1 MNDLIER
8 KGKKES
14 DHMNKN
20 LFYHSTNQN
29 RVSRLKCRF
38 FFFNDQ

>member
-20 LFYHSTNQN
+20 LFSHNTNQN
-29 RVSRLKCRF
+29 HVLRLKCCL